1 MNYKKK
7 FLSNCIKVTL
17 LRNFEFL
24 CLSKFSHRVLR
35 RKIDHRSRVASHKT
49 LVKSTSGSS
58 IDLQNSRGE
67 ISTGVTTTPW
77 QRARKTSILPCDGHR
92 YQGRSVE
99 RVNHGTANIF
109 VFYKVHGVWL
119 TGSISP
125 CRSVVSVYVAA
136 GSEGAASK
144 DATSAAGAPFP
155 PSSLPPL
162 SILRN
167 SAPRFFIL
175 LFPLYICIYIRG
187 SKEGRKERVR
197 AEVWASRWKIPP
209 GNGLFKSVEWILA
222 RGGWKRERKKRKS
235 LLDRRRSFDTETPT
249 G

>member
-1 MNYKKK
+1 M
-7 FLSNCIKVTL
+7 
-17 LRNFEFL
+17 
-24 CLSKFSHRVLR
+24 
-35 RKIDHRSRVASHKT
+35 
-49 LVKSTSGSS
+49 
-58 IDLQNSRGE
+58 
-67 ISTGVTTTPW
+67 
-77 QRARKTSILPCDGHR
+77 
-92 YQGRSVE
+92 E

-155 PSSLPPL
+155 PSPPSPL

-197 AEVWASRWKIPP
+197 AEVWASR
-209 GNGLFKSVEWILA
+209 
-222 RGGWKRERKKRKS
+222 
-235 LLDRRRSFDTETPT
+235 
-249 G
+249 

>member
-1 MNYKKK
+1 M
-7 FLSNCIKVTL
+7 SNPIK
-17 LRNFEFL
+17 
-24 CLSKFSHRVLR
+24 
-35 RKIDHRSRVASHKT
+35 RSPIKR
-49 LVKSTSGSS
+49 LVKSTSESS

-67 ISTGVTTTPW
+67 ISTASRQRPW

-92 YQGRSVE
+92 YQGRSV
-99 RVNHGTANIF
+99 VNHGTANIF

-144 DATSAAGAPFP
+144 DATSAAGAPFR
-155 PSSLPPL
+155 PSPLPPL

-175 LFPLYICIYIRG
+175 LFPLHICIYIYSRFERR
-187 SKEGRKERVR
+187 KEG
-197 AEVWASRWKIPP
+197 ACQ
-209 GNGLFKSVEWILA
+209 
-222 RGGWKRERKKRKS
+222 GG
-235 LLDRRRSFDTETPT
+235 
-249 G
+249 GVG

>member
-1 MNYKKK
+1 MSNPIKRW
-7 FLSNCIKVTL
+7 LS
-17 LRNFEFL
+17 
-24 CLSKFSHRVLR
+24 R
-35 RKIDHRSRVASHKT
+35 R
-49 LVKSTSGSS
+49 SS

-155 PSSLPPL
+155 PSPLPLL

-175 LFPLYICIYIRG
+175 LFPLHICIYIYSRFERR
-187 SKEGRKERVR
+187 KEG
-197 AEVWASRWKIPP
+197 ACQ
-209 GNGLFKSVEWILA
+209 
-222 RGGWKRERKKRKS
+222 GG
-235 LLDRRRSFDTETPT
+235 
-249 G
+249 GVG